1 MTVQGILVLNLIA
14 IALLVWIGN
23 LIRRGRLYVGY
34 GVIFIAVMLCVT
46 IVLDVPRLL
55 TLVIKLVGAVFPA
68 SALTMLAL
76 GFIVFMLIYILA
88 QLTMLSNRLT
98 ILVQTLAIERAEA
111 QAKLSVGLEGGNF
124 GEGRARQEQIESE

>member
-34 GVIFIAVMLCVT
+34 GVIFIAVTLCVI

-55 TLVIKLVGAVFPA
+55 TLVIKMVGAVFPV
-68 SALTMLAL
+68 SALVMLAL

-111 QAKLSVGLEGGNF
+111 QAKLSVGLER
-124 GEGRARQEQIESE
+124 EATSAREERGHASK

>member
-76 GFIVFMLIYILA
+76 GFIVFMLIYVLA